1 MSAQYLPEELSFL
14 TVSYDVHAVK
24 KFSLLKSD
32 YEADTWQIDGISR
45 PLKFNIILD
54 NGSRLCDKENKHL
67 QEQVKAWI
75 AVQGS
80 EYIKLGGATKQR
92 VTKRILII
100 ASMLDYLF
108 KSPYASLL
116 RKYGLKVI
124 NEQII
129 RNLIYRITSKTTTAE
144 RFYYWPD
151 LLFSHIKANYFSE
164 TLGLARNERTL
175 SLEQC
180 RFAQSAILAESGLTI
195 NEAIRR
201 PGKVFNKIIDEIYE
215 NTIYG
220 HRIFSLPDSLIFRKS
235 PRSENS
241 ESFTRAP
248 VRSKHERIVKQNF
261 STYMSCIESLQ
272 YIEILGFEPP
282 DAASMDYLNEVSPK
296 LFCLSDP
303 DKYRSIPIEVGLK
316 GLRSSIEFI
325 LRYGN
330 LILNAYTAVLESC
343 SISGMGLTTY
353 VKHQGIID
361 HVPHELEGLNISTW
375 SKLIK
380 QTDYPNRYGHL
391 GLHDYLLIFY
401 GATQITIGAL
411 SARRQDELIKSN
423 AHDYDHQTRSFGFY
437 VGKSGL
443 GDSREYAQRPIPNI
457 CLAASQLIED
467 FQAKLVTLGAHPHGL
482 FSKPLHNQI
491 AFGKSNVKNYNTA
504 LNKACEYFKLKCNNT
519 KKGYFIRQHQ
529 LRRLFAQA
537 FYWSAF
543 GDLDILRWFLAHTD
557 QAHVYRYITDH
568 VPGAVLNTIKAE
580 FTAEFISRG
589 NETHSKLE
597 EAIIA
602 HFGTSSFSLLDRE
615 EFESY
620 LVHMFETGQIVM
632 EPDYFEQDNQ
642 SKLQFKYEIEYVQAR
657 SC

>member
-1 MSAQYLPEELSFL
+1 MSAQNLPEELSFL

-24 KFSLLKSD
+24 KFSLLKSV
-32 YEADTWQIDGISR
+32 YEAETWEIDGISR

-54 NGSRLCDKENKHL
+54 DGSRLSDKKNKRL
-67 QEQVKAWI
+67 QEQIKAWI

-100 ASMLDYLF
+100 ASILDYLF
-108 KSPYASLL
+108 KSPYASLII
-116 RKYGLKVI
+116 KYGLKVI

-129 RNLIYRITSKTTTAE
+129 RNLIYRITSKNTTAE
-144 RFYYWPD
+144 RFYFWPD
-151 LLFSHIKANYFSE
+151 LLVNRIKKNYLSE
-164 TLGLARNERTL
+164 PFDLPNNESTL

-180 RFAQSAILAESGLTI
+180 RLAQSAILAESGLTI

-201 PGKVFNKIIDEIYE
+201 PGKAFNKVIGAIYE

-220 HRIFSLPDSLIFRKS
+220 HRNFSIPDSLIFRKS
-235 PRSENS
+235 LISGHS

-248 VRSKHERIVKQNF
+248 VRSKHEKIVKQNF
-261 STYMSCIESLQ
+261 STYISCIESLQ

-282 DAASMDYLNEVSPK
+282 EPASMDYLNEVSSK
-296 LFCLSDP
+296 LFCLADP
-303 DKYRSIPIEVGLK
+303 DKYRSIPIDVGLR
-316 GLRSSIEFI
+316 GLRCSIEFI
-325 LRYGN
+325 LRYGHH
-330 LILNAYTAVLESC
+330 ILNAYTAVLESC

-353 VKHQGIID
+353 VKEQGIID
-361 HVPHELEGLNISTW
+361 HVPRELEDLNIGTW

-380 QTDYPNRYGHL
+380 QSDYPNRYGDL

-443 GDSREYAQRPIPNI
+443 GESREYAQRPIPNI
-457 CLAASQLIED
+457 CLTASKLIED
-467 FQAKLVTLGAHPHGL
+467 FQGKLVALGAHPHGL
-482 FSKPLHNQI
+482 FSRPLHNLI
-491 AFGKSNVKNYNTA
+491 AFGKSDAKNYNTA
-504 LNKACEYFKLKCNNT
+504 LNKACEHFKLKCEIT

-557 QAHVYRYITDH
+557 KAHVYRYITDH

-580 FTAEFISRG
+580 FTAEFLSRG

-597 EAIIA
+597 EAIIS

-632 EPDYFEQDNQ
+632 EPDYFEQDND